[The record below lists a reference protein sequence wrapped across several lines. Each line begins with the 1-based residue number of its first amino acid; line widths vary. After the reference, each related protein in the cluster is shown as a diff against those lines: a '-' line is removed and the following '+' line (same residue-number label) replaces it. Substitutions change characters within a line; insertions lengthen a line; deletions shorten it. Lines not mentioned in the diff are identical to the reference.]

1 MASPVDAGRI
11 GTNITTASDPWTIN
25 LPGSIAAGDLLLM
38 FIREATNISFFGI
51 AGWTV
56 IVDDLS
62 DASPNRTVIFW
73 RKADG
78 TEGATVSYDLTGT
91 VKGAAIVYRITGAA
105 DPTTEPP
112 QGDIAIG
119 TGANADPPNLAP
131 PDGSKDYL
139 WIIFGALD
147 GETQSFALPA
157 NYVNLIQANSGTGGA
172 ATSNVRIAGGSRQF
186 TAASDNPAAFTVGA
200 PSSGWSALTFAVHP
214 AEPIVVRKRRIIVQ
228 NREALNRSHRW

>member
-1 MASPVDAGRI
+1 VASPVDADRI
-11 GTNITTASDPWTIN
+11 GTNITTTSDPWTVN
-25 LPGSIAAGDLLLM
+25 LPPSIAAGDLLLL
-38 FIREATNISFFGI
+38 FIREATNVSYFGPPGFT
-51 AGWTV
+51 A

-62 DASPNRTVIFW
+62 DASDDRTVVFW
-73 RKADG
+73 KKADG
-78 TEGATVSYDLTGT
+78 TEGATMTLDFTAT

-139 WIIFGALD
+139 WIIFGGMD

-157 NYVNLIQANSGTGGA
+157 NYGNLIQANSGTGGA

-200 PSSGWSALTFAVHP
+200 PSTGWSALTFAVHP
-214 AEPIVVRKRRIIVQ
+214 AVPVVVRKRRIIVQ